1 MNFVVTKNFKSPY
14 AVATGLPHKPTG
26 LKTMPFKKG
35 QIISGELKKDGRG
48 DTAFVMYKGTIVVP
62 LDCVKQVVTKEVNMS
77 NAVGPVRSSIVMN
90 RPQTKVEEKNM
101 YIDAIILGA
110 IAGFASVYYAEKKGM
125 IETTSMN
132 NKIIGAA
139 LGGAAFGYLTYRFK
153 NKKK

>member
-1 MNFVVTKNFKSPY
+1 
-14 AVATGLPHKPTG
+14 
-26 LKTMPFKKG
+26 
-35 QIISGELKKDGRG
+35 
-48 DTAFVMYKGTIVVP
+48 VP

-77 NAVGPVRSSIVMN
+77 NALGPVRSSIVMN
-90 RPQTKVEEKNM
+90 RPQTKTEEKNM